1 MTQAN
6 KTTGRTLEVNDYIAF
21 DSAAQDIDTPD
32 TTLWMKITE
41 VVFEDGFRGYKV
53 AFPDGEPMRRT
64 IRANTV
70 GRFKTAAQYAAD
82 DHKPLP
88 VLETI
93 WKELTDATIGHEWFC
108 DCAVCEER
116 TATGREISR
125 LYDERFRELQAKLAR
140 NSFETARLLAA

>member
-32 TTLWMKITE
+32 TTLWMKIVE

-53 AFPDGEPMRRT
+53 AFPDGEVMRSA
-64 IRANTV
+64 ILAKHV
-70 GRFKTAAQYAAD
+70 SRFKTASQYAEDEMDINA
-82 DHKPLP
+82 
-88 VLETI
+88 LEKI
-93 WKELTDATIGHEWFC
+93 WYEMTTATIEHEYFC
-108 DCAVCEER
+108 DCAACRER
-116 TATGREISR
+116 VATGKVIERY
-125 LYDERFRELQAKLAR
+125 YDVRFRELQAKLAR

>member
-53 AFPDGEPMRRT
+53 AFPDGELMRSA
-64 IRANTV
+64 ILAKHV
-70 GRFKTAAQYAAD
+70 SRFKTASQYAEDEMDINA
-82 DHKPLP
+82 
-88 VLETI
+88 LEKI
-93 WKELTDATIGHEWFC
+93 WYDMTTATIEHEYFC
-108 DCAVCEER
+108 DCAACRER
-116 TATGREISR
+116 VATGKVIERY
-125 LYDERFRELQAKLAR
+125 YDARFRELQAKLAR
-140 NSFETARLLAA
+140 NSFETARLMAI